1 MRIQPAEILSK
12 KYYLNYNYSYLN
24 STREWM
30 KKTMVHPNNDS
41 LEALKKLK
49 RSYVL
54 TWKDHEAKCY
64 FSCTEQILS

>member
-54 TWKDHEAKCY
+54 TWKDY
-64 FSCTEQILS
+64 